1 MKDFIIP
8 PMDLQDDRDM
18 GTPARV
24 GAPVTLTIDGF
35 SVTVPEGTSVMRASA
50 ELGIDVPKLCA
61 SDNMEAFGSCRLCV
75 VEIEGRR
82 GTPASCTTPVTEGMV
97 VHTQSSK
104 IRKIR
109 KGVMELYISDHPL
122 DCLTCSANG
131 DCELQDQAGA
141 VGLREVRYTSGENHY
156 DPANNGTLAQGDAR
170 ARGTRG
176 ADAADLGNP
185 LFIPKDNSNPYFT
198 YDPSKCIV
206 CSRCV
211 RACEEV
217 QGTFA
222 LTIEG
227 RGFDSRVSAGAADDN
242 FLTSDCVSC
251 GACVQACPTATLQEK
266 SVAAMGTPERSV
278 ITTCA
283 YCGVG
288 CSFKAE
294 MQGDELVRMTPWKH
308 GKANRGHSCVKG
320 RFAYGYANHT
330 DRILNPMIRDTI
342 DEPWREV
349 SWEEA
354 LGFAAKRMRGLQ
366 EKYGKKSIGVITSS
380 RCTNEETYL
389 VQKLTR
395 AVFHNNNTDTCA
407 RVCHSP
413 TGYGLGQT
421 YGTSAGTQDFDSVE
435 HTDVA
440 MIIGANPTDGHPVF
454 ASRLKKRLR
463 AGAKLI
469 VVDPRRIDMVKSAHI
484 SAQHHLPL
492 RPGTNVAVV
501 SALAHVIVTEKLYD
515 EAFIRERCDWNEFQ
529 EYAEFISQDRHSP
542 EQTESLTGVPSA
554 ELRAAARTYATG
566 GNGAI
571 YYGLGVTEHSQGS
584 TTVMGIANLAM
595 LTGNIGRRGVG
606 VNPLRGQNNVQG
618 SCDMGSFP
626 HELPG
631 YRHVKHP
638 DVRAMFEEVWGVP
651 IDPEPGLRIPNMLD
665 AAVEGTFKGLYCQG
679 EDILQSDPDTHH
691 VAAGLAAMECVI
703 VHDLFLNETANYA
716 HVFLPGS
723 SFLEKDGTFTNAE
736 RRINRVREVMK
747 PKNGYA
753 DWEITQML
761 ANAMGANWTYTHPS
775 QIMDE
780 IAATTPSFAN
790 VTYELLEERG
800 SVQWPCNEEHPEGTP
815 LMHVDGFVRGKGRFV
830 VTEYIA
836 TDEKSGPRFPLLLT
850 TGRILSQYNVG
861 AQTRRTDNVIW
872 HQEDVLEIHPHDAES
887 RGVNEGDWIK
897 LASRAGETTLRA
909 TLTDRVSPGVVYTT
923 FHHPVTQ
930 ANVITTDFSDW
941 ATNCPE
947 YKVTAVQVSPSNGP
961 TDWQEEYNAQAEMS
975 RRILPAAE

>member
-8 PMDLQDDRDM
+8 WDDRDM
-18 GTPARV
+18 GTPAKA
-24 GAPVTLTIDGF
+24 GKPVHLTIDGIE
-35 SVTVPEGTSVMRASA
+35 VTVPAGTSVMRAA
-50 ELGIDVPKLCA
+50 MEAGITVPKLCA
-61 SDNMEAFGSCRLCV
+61 TDSVEAFGSCRLCV

-82 GTPASCTTPVTEGMV
+82 GTPASCTTPVHAGMK

-104 IRKIR
+104 VKKIR
-109 KGVMELYISDHPL
+109 KGVMELYVSDHPL
-122 DCLTCSANG
+122 DCLTCAANG
-131 DCELQDQAGA
+131 DCELQDMAGM
-141 VGLREVRYTSGENHY
+141 VGLRDMRYTPGENHY
-156 DPANNGTLAQGDAR
+156 DPSGTGARSQAEARLRMPEGEANPRYL
-170 ARGTRG
+170 
-176 ADAADLGNP
+176 
-185 LFIPKDNSNPYFT
+185 PKDESNPYFT

-227 RGFDSRVSAGAADDN
+227 RGFESRVSAGASGDD
-242 FLTSDCVSC
+242 FLSSDCVSC

-266 SVAAMGTPERSV
+266 SVAELGTPDREV
-278 ITTCA
+278 VTTCA

-294 MQGDELVRMTPWKH
+294 LNGDQLVRMTPWKH

-320 RFAYGYANHT
+320 RFAYGYAEHP
-330 DRILNPMIRDTI
+330 DRILNPMIRDSI

-349 SWEEA
+349 SWPEA
-354 LGFAAKRMRGLQ
+354 LAFASERMNGIR
-366 EKYGKKSIGVITSS
+366 EKYGRRSLGVITSS

-395 AVFHNNNTDTCA
+395 AVFLNNNTDTCA

-421 YGTSAGTQDFDSVE
+421 FGTSAGTQDFDSVE
-435 HTDVA
+435 KVDVA
-440 MIIGANPTDGHPVF
+440 LVIGANPTDGHPVF

-463 AGAKLI
+463 EGAKLI
-469 VVDPRRIDMVKSAHI
+469 VIDPRRIDMVKSAHI
-484 SAQHHLPL
+484 EAAHHLPL
-492 RPGTNVAVV
+492 TPGTNVAVV
-501 SALAHVIVTEKLYD
+501 TALGHVIVTEGLYD
-515 EAFIRERCDWNEFQ
+515 EAFIRERCDWDEFQ
-529 EYAEFISQDRHSP
+529 AFAEFVSDKRHAP
-542 EQTESLTGVPSA
+542 ESTALLTGVNA
-554 ELRAAARTYATG
+554 QELRAAARLFAKG

-584 TTVMGIANLAM
+584 TTVMALANLAM
-595 LTGNIGRRGVG
+595 MTGNIGREGVG

-631 YRHVKHP
+631 YRHVKLP
-638 DVRAMFEEVWGVP
+638 EVRKVFEDAWGVE

-679 EDILQSDPDTHH
+679 EDILQSDPDTRH

-723 SFLEKDGTFTNAE
+723 SFLEKNGTFTNAE
-736 RRINRVREVMK
+736 RRINRVRKVMA
-747 PKNGYA
+747 PKNGYE
-753 DWEITQML
+753 DWEVTQLL
-761 ANAMGANWTYTHPS
+761 ANAMGAGWAYTHPE
-775 QIMDE
+775 QIMAE
-780 IAATTPSFAN
+780 IAATTPSFAG
-790 VTYELLEERG
+790 VTYDLLEQKG

-815 LMHVDGFVRGKGRFV
+815 MMHVDGFMRGKGRFI
-830 VTEYIA
+830 VTEYVA
-836 TDEKSGPRFPLLLT
+836 TAERSGPRFPLLLT

-861 AQTRRTDNVIW
+861 AQTRRTSNSVW
-872 HQEDVLEIHPHDAES
+872 HEQDLLEIHPHDAEN
-887 RGVNEGDWIK
+887 RGLKDGDWIK
-897 LASRAGETTLRA
+897 LASRSGETTLKA
-909 TLTDRVSPGVVYTT
+909 SVTDKMSPGVVYTT
-923 FHHPVTQ
+923 FHHPDTQ
-930 ANVITTDFSDW
+930 ANVVTTDYSDW

-961 TDWQEEYNAQAEMS
+961 TDWQEDYAAQAERS